1 MKAPVLQKRQVNKV
15 QSQITEKKKASKGQ
29 DKCPAPSCG
38 SATLELLKG
47 RLKKCVA
54 DALITSRNCIF
65 ASGKHGSAGLWYFQ
79 RFYYLEP
86 HTHPLKPRGE
96 DLLQQKTA
104 LEAIGKSLK

>member
-1 MKAPVLQKRQVNKV
+1 M

-38 SATLELLKG
+38 SATLEVLKG
-47 RLKKCVA
+47 SLLPVLRMPLV
-54 DALITSRNCIF
+54 ISRNCIF
-65 ASGKHGSAGLWYFQ
+65 ASGKHGSAGLWYFE

-104 LEAIGKSLK
+104 LEAIDRSRK